1 MISCAVFRSSR
12 ASSASYGN
20 RSRQSW
26 RLRLRL
32 RNHFPQ
38 RCMVPTK
45 ISSAWLVTLLL
56 AVGCAPVPAHVD
68 SPPSSS
74 PASDTIEARRLF
86 EENIDA
92 IHKRDRARYLATY
105 LHSSTL
111 ARNGPS
117 GLDFGYDNWSA
128 RRDSTWPD
136 TLVARN
142 LRVLPI
148 TPGVVYGS
156 YCYTVTQKDTT
167 SSGVS
172 ERIFVKTSEGWRI
185 AVTTAFGLAAGA
197 PAQCK

>member
-1 MISCAVFRSSR
+1 MATTRISFARVITIV
-12 ASSASYGN
+12 AA
-20 RSRQSW
+20 
-26 RLRLRL
+26 
-32 RNHFPQ
+32 
-38 RCMVPTK
+38 
-45 ISSAWLVTLLL
+45 A
-56 AVGCAPVPAHVD
+56 ACAPL
-68 SPPSSS
+68 PPGAGSTT
-74 PASDTIEARRLF
+74 ASAATDTVEARRVF

-105 LHSSTL
+105 LHNSSL
-111 ARNGPS
+111 GRNGPA
-117 GLDFGYDNWSA
+117 GLELGYEGWRV

-148 TPGVVYGS
+148 SPGVVYGT

-172 ERIFVKTSEGWRI
+172 ERIFVKTPDGWRI
-185 AVTTAFGLAAGA
+185 AVTTAFGLPAGA

>member
-1 MISCAVFRSSR
+1 MASTRFSSVR
-12 ASSASYGN
+12 LVAS
-20 RSRQSW
+20 
-26 RLRLRL
+26 
-32 RNHFPQ
+32 
-38 RCMVPTK
+38 
-45 ISSAWLVTLLL
+45 LV
-56 AVGCAPVPAHVD
+56 AIGCAPVPAGGPPLSFSSALDTVD
-68 SPPSSS
+68 
-74 PASDTIEARRLF
+74 ARRVF

-105 LHSSTL
+105 LHTNTL
-111 ARNGPS
+111 GRNGPA
-117 GLDFGYDNWSA
+117 GLELGYESWSA

-148 TPGVVYGS
+148 APGVVYGT

-172 ERIFVKTSEGWRI
+172 ERVFVKTSEGWRI
-185 AVTTAFGLAAGA
+185 AVTTAFGLPAGA